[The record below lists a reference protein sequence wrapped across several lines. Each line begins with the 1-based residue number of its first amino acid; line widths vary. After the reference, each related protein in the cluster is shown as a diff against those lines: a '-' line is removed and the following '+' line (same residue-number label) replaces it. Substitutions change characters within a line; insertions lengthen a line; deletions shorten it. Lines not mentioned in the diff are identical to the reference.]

1 MKNLIIIIIYTLFY
15 LYYLYKFIKII
26 NHKSIYKNNY
36 VIQSINIKELYSEI
50 NFKKYTY
57 NDIIQNIN
65 YNNKLNYFI
74 IPSIYTI
81 YPEQTG
87 YYLYIKILNNT
98 LNENINVMYIINDKK
113 YYNNVTTNK
122 ILRFYSID
130 QINLFKLY
138 ISNNN
143 TYKKIMS
150 LTL

>member
-1 MKNLIIIIIYTLFY
+1 MNNLNIIIIYTLFY

-26 NHKSIYKNNY
+26 NHKSIYKNNS

-57 NDIIQNIN
+57 NDIIQSIN

-98 LNENINVMYIINDKK
+98 LNENINVIYIINDK
-113 YYNNVTTNK
+113 
-122 ILRFYSID
+122 
-130 QINLFKLY
+130 
-138 ISNNN
+138 
-143 TYKKIMS
+143 
-150 LTL
+150 